1 MPEGYWV
8 LLIKMEQIRSF
19 IAIELPEDIKT
30 ALSRLQAQ
38 LKSGSNPYVK
48 WTDPHGVHLTL
59 KFLGNIAVNITDE
72 ITRAMTT
79 AAGNIPP
86 FHLEVRE
93 LGVFPSL
100 NRVQVVWVGITG
112 EATRLQQ
119 LQQRLESA
127 LTPLGFTPESRPFK
141 PHLTLA
147 RVGNRVPP
155 DERRRLGQLI
165 AGTRFEATHSFRVD
179 TINLIKSQLT
189 RTGAI
194 YSRINSVRLGKSC
207 PLRES

>member
-1 MPEGYWV
+1 MPEDYWV
-8 LLIKMEQIRSF
+8 LLIEMEQIRSF

-38 LKSGSNPYVK
+38 LKSGNNPYVK
-48 WTDPHGVHLTL
+48 WADPYGVHLTL

-72 ITRAMTT
+72 ITRVMTT
-79 AAGNIPP
+79 VAGDIPP
-86 FHLEVRE
+86 VHLEVRE
-93 LGVFPSL
+93 LGVFPNL

-112 EATRLQQ
+112 EAARLQQ

-127 LTPLGFTPESRPFK
+127 LAPLGFTAESRPFK

-147 RVGNRVPP
+147 RVGNRVTP
-155 DERRRLGQLI
+155 DERRKLGQLI
-165 AGTRFEATHSFRVD
+165 AGTRFGSTHSFRVD
-179 TINLIKSQLT
+179 TINLMKSQLT

-194 YSRINSVRLGKSC
+194 YSRISSVRLGKSC
-207 PLRES
+207 PPGER